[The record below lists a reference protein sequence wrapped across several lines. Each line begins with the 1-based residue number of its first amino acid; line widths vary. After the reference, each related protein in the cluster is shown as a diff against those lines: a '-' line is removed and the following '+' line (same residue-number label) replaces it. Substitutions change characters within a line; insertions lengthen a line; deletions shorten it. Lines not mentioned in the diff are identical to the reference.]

1 MQPAPGKQRKPRIPG
16 SERFPIV
23 SLGLAAA
30 GKRNN
35 FAEDLVKINNILNRL
50 EKFNY
55 RLSVWLERIAIVGV
69 IGMILGTMIDVVGAK
84 LFHWPLPAG
93 TETVYLLQIIAIA
106 GALGISKIDGRH
118 VRIELIDGLP
128 QPTIGII
135 HSIVALLGL
144 GFFVLLTWASYDYAQ
159 ALRTNHEVTATA
171 KIAFYPFALWLALC
185 CIPMVLIL
193 IKDFISS
200 LLETIR
206 R

>member
-16 SERFPIV
+16 SERFSIV

-35 FAEDLVKINNILNRL
+35 LAEDLVKINNILNRL

-55 RLSVWLERIAIVGV
+55 RLSVWLERIAILAVV
-69 IGMILGTMIDVVGAK
+69 GMILGTMIDVVGAK

-93 TETVYLLQIIAIA
+93 IEAVYLLQVIAIA
-106 GALGISKIDGRH
+106 GALAISKIDGRH
-118 VRIELIDGLP
+118 VRIELIDQLP
-128 QPTIGII
+128 QPAIGII
-135 HSIVALLGL
+135 HSLVALIGL
-144 GFFVLLTWASYDYAQ
+144 VLFVILTWASYDYAQ
-159 ALRTNHEVTATA
+159 ALRTNHEVTATV
-171 KIAFYPFALWLALC
+171 KIAIYPFALWMALC
-185 CIPMVLIL
+185 CIPMILIL
-193 IKDFISS
+193 VKEFISS

>member
-16 SERFPIV
+16 SERFSIV

-55 RLSVWLERIAIVGV
+55 RLSIWLERIAILAV

-93 TETVYLLQIIAIA
+93 IEAVYLLQLIAIA
-106 GALGISKIDGRH
+106 GALAISKIDGRH
-118 VRIELIDGLP
+118 VRIELIDQLP
-128 QPTIGII
+128 QPAIGII
-135 HSIVALLGL
+135 HSLVALIGL
-144 GFFVLLTWASYDYAQ
+144 VLFVILTWASYDYAQ
-159 ALRTNHEVTATA
+159 ALRTNHEVTATV
-171 KIAFYPFALWLALC
+171 KIAIYPFALWMALC
-185 CIPMVLIL
+185 CIPMILIL
-193 IKDFISS
+193 VKEFISS

>member
-16 SERFPIV
+16 SERFSIV

-35 FAEDLVKINNILNRL
+35 LAEDLVKINNILNRL

-55 RLSVWLERIAIVGV
+55 RLSVWLERIAILAVV
-69 IGMILGTMIDVVGAK
+69 GMILGTMIDVVGAK

-93 TETVYLLQIIAIA
+93 IEAVYLLQVIAIA
-106 GALGISKIDGRH
+106 GALAISKIDGRH
-118 VRIELIDGLP
+118 VRIELIDRLP
-128 QPTIGII
+128 QPAIGII
-135 HSIVALLGL
+135 HSLVALIGL
-144 GFFVLLTWASYDYAQ
+144 VLFVILTWASYDYAQ
-159 ALRTNHEVTATA
+159 ALRTNHEVTATV
-171 KIAFYPFALWLALC
+171 KIAIYPFALWMTLC
-185 CIPMVLIL
+185 CIPMILIL
-193 IKDFISS
+193 VKEFISS